1 MYETL
6 IKELEK
12 SKVKLVAVSKTK
24 PAEAILELY
33 NKGQRVFGENRVQ
46 ECVKKYEQLPKDIEW
61 HIIGHLQK
69 NKVKHIAPF
78 ISMIHSVDSIELL
91 TKINNEAIKNDR
103 TIDCLL
109 QMKIAVEESKFGL
122 DSASLLHMI
131 QSDAIQQLK
140 NIRIL
145 GLMGM
150 GSFVSDESISQREF
164 QVLKNQFDRIK
175 KMKILH
181 DSFEILSMGMSGDY
195 KLAIAQGSNMV
206 RIGSLLFGSR

>member
-12 SKVKLVAVSKTK
+12 KDVQLVAVSKTK
-24 PAEAILELY
+24 PPDAIMELY
-33 NKGQRVFGENRVQ
+33 QKGQRVFGENRVQ
-46 ECVKKYEQLPKDIEW
+46 ECVEKHESLPKDIEW

-69 NKVKHIAPF
+69 NKVKYIAPF

-91 TKINNEAIKNDR
+91 TKINNEALKNNR
-103 TIDCLL
+103 SIDCLL
-109 QMKIAVEESKFGL
+109 QMKIAVEDSKFGL
-122 DSASLLHMI
+122 DGASILKII
-131 QSDAIQQLK
+131 QSDAFQQLK

-150 GSFVSDESISQREF
+150 GSFVSDESITIKEF
-164 QVLKNQFDRIK
+164 QALKNQFDRIK
-175 KMKILH
+175 EMKIF
-181 DSFEILSMGMSGDY
+181 DESFKIISMGMSGDY
-195 KLAIAQGSNMV
+195 KLAIAEGSNMV

>member
-24 PAEAILELY
+24 PAEAILDLY

-78 ISMIHSVDSIELL
+78 ISLIHSVDSIELL